1 MYGPTHIQSLAIAFN
16 KNTKQPR
23 NNKQSIQN
31 QISSIKSQIR
41 NLTQETSPVIQVR
54 GGVATVAAAQRVT
67 RNRKY
72 AIPVALSSGGATLTV
87 ADLVDTLAFDSSVK
101 NFAIT
106 KVKVC
111 AYGASS
117 LTAAIK
123 PFVYTNTPSSDT
135 IGGTM
140 TRTVYTNPYT
150 RTASI
155 TFDIPDS
162 ACKDIDLAAAT
173 TNLVTIS
180 GVSSGAS
187 CMVYLSARY
196 QCHF

>member
-1 MYGPTHIQSLAIAFN
+1 MN
-16 KNTKQPR
+16 K
-23 NNKQSIQN
+23 

-41 NLTQETSPVIQVR
+41 NLTQETSPIITVR
-54 GGVATVAAAQRVT
+54 GGVATVSAAQRVT
-67 RNRKY
+67 RNRRY
-72 AIPVALSSGGATLTV
+72 AIPVTLSSGGATVTV
-87 ADLVDTLAFDSSVK
+87 ADLVDTLAFDTNVK

-106 KVKVC
+106 KVRVV
-111 AYGASS
+111 AYGASA

-123 PFVYTNTPSSDT
+123 PFVYTNTPTTDT
-135 IGGTM
+135 QGGTM
-140 TRTVYTNPYT
+140 TRTTYVNPYT

-180 GVSSGAS
+180 GVVGANAS
-187 CMVYLSARY
+187 CMVYLSTRY
-196 QCHF
+196 QCHY